1 MKELVR
7 EFFIE
12 KFNHLVETD
21 DILKTEAR
29 SERYEMM
36 LNHYLDLI
44 EKNECKCFNSPKDII
59 KEIVKSENVIK
70 DFILNGITVQSK

>member
-29 SERYEMM
+29 SNRYEMM
-36 LNHYLDLI
+36 LNHYLNLI
-44 EKNECKCFNSPKDII
+44 EKNECKCFNTPEDII
-59 KEIVKSENVIK
+59 KEIAKSESVIR
-70 DFILNGITVQSK
+70 DFILNGIIVQPK